1 MPERGG
7 ALPAAGR
14 VAVIGGGI
22 AGLAAGWWL
31 ARAGVEVTLF
41 ERHTEPGFVAH
52 SVRLPGWPEDT
63 PRVDVPLRVFYPGY
77 YPTLARLYAEAGVA
91 SEPVSYASSFHDGGP
106 RAYFRYRNLRVAG
119 ASIAL
124 PPLVDL
130 LRPGDGR
137 ARRIAVEARRFA
149 RAIAAARDEGAPAAG
164 SAGSAGGATL
174 GTSLGDFVDAGRFD
188 PAFVD
193 GLLLPAIGTIATCTH
208 AAARAMPAAVVAD
221 YLLGGVTRESV
232 RRARGGAD
240 DVARRLVAPI
250 AGAARLRCSARIEG
264 VARDGAA
271 VVVRGPQ
278 GAERFDHVLLA
289 TQANQ
294 ALALLSDASTREA
307 AWLGAFDY
315 ADLRVVMHHD
325 TALMPRDRRDWS
337 AVNLFVHPDHPAPE
351 STIWIDRVMPTL
363 PRRPGSR
370 TGAGA
375 AAPVLQTVL
384 PARSPRDELVIAEAA
399 FQRPLVSARS
409 AAALPELAALHA
421 EPGRRVW
428 FCGSYAEA
436 GVPLLESAV
445 RSAWQAAQAI
455 VGALERRGP
464 RARVSGQAGSP
475 AGSQAA
481 PQAAVAESS
490 A

>member
-1 MPERGG
+1 MSG
-7 ALPAAGR
+7 ASTAEPRGR
-14 VAVIGGGI
+14 VAVVGGGI

-31 ARAGVEVTLF
+31 ARAGLEVTLF
-41 ERHTEPGFVAH
+41 ERHAEPGFVAH
-52 SVRLPGWPEDT
+52 SVRLPGWPEQA

-77 YPTLARLYAEAGVA
+77 YPTLARLYAEAGVE

-106 RAYFRYRNLRVAG
+106 RAYFRYRNLRLG
-119 ASIAL
+119 GWSIAV
-124 PPLVDL
+124 PPLADL
-130 LRPGDGR
+130 LRPADGR

-149 RAIAAARDEGAPAAG
+149 RAIARARDEGSLAGPEARAAAG
-164 SAGSAGGATL
+164 VAGVAGASIGTTAITATAATPAGPSIGA
-174 GTSLGDFVDAGRFD
+174 FVDAGRFD

-193 GLLLPAIGTIATCTH
+193 GLLLPAIGTVATCSH
-208 AAARAMPAAVVAD
+208 AAARAMPASVVAG
-221 YLLGGVTRESV
+221 YLLGGITREPV

-240 DVARRLVAPI
+240 DVAQRL
-250 AGAARLRCSARIEG
+250 LRPLAQVRCGTRIDA
-264 VARDGAA
+264 VTRDGACA
-271 VVVRGPQ
+271 VVRGPQ

-294 ALALLSDASTREA
+294 ARALLADASPREA

-315 ADLRVVMHHD
+315 ADLRVLMHHD
-325 TALMPRDRRDWS
+325 TALLPRDRRDWS

-363 PRRPGSR
+363 PRRPGP
-370 TGAGA
+370 GP

-384 PARSPRDELVIAEAA
+384 PARAPRDELVVAEAA

-409 AAALPELAALHA
+409 AAAIPELAALHA
-421 EPGRRVW
+421 EPDRRVW
-428 FCGSYAEA
+428 FCGSYAES

-455 VGALERRGP
+455 AGA
-464 RARVSGQAGSP
+464 AGRHGG
-475 AGSQAA
+475 GSRPA
-481 PQAAVAESS
+481 PQAAVALSS

>member
-1 MPERGG
+1 
-7 ALPAAGR
+7 
-14 VAVIGGGI
+14 
-22 AGLAAGWWL
+22 
-31 ARAGVEVTLF
+31 
-41 ERHTEPGFVAH
+41 
-52 SVRLPGWPEDT
+52 
-63 PRVDVPLRVFYPGY
+63 
-77 YPTLARLYAEAGVA
+77 
-91 SEPVSYASSFHDGGP
+91 
-106 RAYFRYRNLRVAG
+106 
-119 ASIAL
+119 
-124 PPLVDL
+124 
-130 LRPGDGR
+130 
-137 ARRIAVEARRFA
+137 
-149 RAIAAARDEGAPAAG
+149 
-164 SAGSAGGATL
+164 
-174 GTSLGDFVDAGRFD
+174 
-188 PAFVD
+188 
-193 GLLLPAIGTIATCTH
+193 
-208 AAARAMPAAVVAD
+208 MPAAVVAD

-250 AGAARLRCSARIEG
+250 AAARLRCRARIEG

-294 ALALLSDASTREA
+294 ALALLADASAREA

-337 AVNLFVHPDHPAPE
+337 AVNLFVHPDHAAPE

-363 PRRPGSR
+363 PRRAEGER
-370 TGAGA
+370 AM
-375 AAPVLQTVL
+375 PVLQTVL
-384 PARSPRDELVIAEAA
+384 PARAPREDLVIAEAA

-421 EPGRRVW
+421 EAGRRVW

-445 RSAWQAAQAI
+445 RSAWQAVQSI
-455 VGALERRGP
+455 VGALERREP
-464 RARVSGQAGSP
+464 RAHGAPR
-475 AGSQAA
+475 AA
-481 PQAAVAESS
+481 PEATPQAAVAVSS